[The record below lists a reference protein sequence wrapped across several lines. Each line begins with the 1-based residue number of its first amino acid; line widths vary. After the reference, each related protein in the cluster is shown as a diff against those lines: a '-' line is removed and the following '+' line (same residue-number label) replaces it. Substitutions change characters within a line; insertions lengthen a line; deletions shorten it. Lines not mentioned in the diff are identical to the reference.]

1 MISYTERILGARI
14 RGKDKSAHD
23 VCIKDVELDEF
34 VLGPVEHASQ
44 NYSLTNS
51 SFRNIRISGA
61 FLVYEGV
68 RLENVVF
75 EDVTCSDA
83 LTLSNL
89 SRLASVKFVGN
100 KGGKGLWIKPLDN
113 FSSDVACGP
122 EPKSDPTG
130 RPPETMVDITQF
142 YGDDVEILGLPI
154 DKVRFDH
161 SRHFAIDSR
170 WNAIQWDEYGIEKSS
185 FWRMRFRRLPLFEV
199 ETGIFELPTS
209 RSKNYEAAIRD
220 SRRLLSVYPGT
231 LPVL

>member
-23 VCIKDVELDEF
+23 VCIKDV
-34 VLGPVEHASQ
+34 
-44 NYSLTNS
+44 
-51 SFRNIRISGA
+51 
-61 FLVYEGV
+61 
-68 RLENVVF
+68 
-75 EDVTCSDA
+75 DA